1 MIWLVRYESLVLR
14 EMFTIRGS
22 DFNMFFNVGIS
33 SLCFISKDFD
43 YVLSSIVSSGISFWE
58 IVDDGL
64 HFLDHNRIKRLLD
77 FSSSFNMVFNLHAP
91 YTSVNISASNYKARR
106 FSMDMY
112 RESVEHAHQLGC
124 KFIVFHPGLL
134 DSFTY
139 LFRDLNEP
147 ILDGINFLLS
157 IGDLCSDYGITP
169 LIENLAS
176 DRSTILTV
184 EDFKSFFCRSNSFK
198 MALDISHA
206 HVMNSFNLYVYSL
219 RDRIAYF
226 HISGNDGLAD
236 RHWPLDRGIPFW
248 KDYLKRIF
256 DCNLRGPLII
266 ENLSFSDSLK
276 SLNVLKLFLG
286 GKIST

>member
-1 MIWLVRYESLVLR
+1 
-14 EMFTIRGS
+14 MFTIRRGLKL
-22 DFNMFFNVGIS
+22 NKFFNIGLS

-43 YVLSSIVSSGISFWE
+43 YALNFIASSGISLWE
-58 IVDDGL
+58 VVDDGL
-64 HFLDHNRIKRLLD
+64 HFLDSNRIKRMLAL
-77 FSSSFNMVFNLHAP
+77 SSSLNMTLSLHAP
-91 YTSVNISASNYKARR
+91 YTSVNISASNYRARR

-169 LIENLAS
+169 LIENLAT
-176 DRSTILTV
+176 DRSTILKV
-184 EDFKSFFCRSNSFK
+184 EDFKSFFSKSNSFK

-206 HVMNSFNLYVYSL
+206 HVMNSFNSYIDSL

-236 RHWPLDRGIPFW
+236 RHWPLDMGTPFW
-248 KDYLKRIF
+248 KDYLKRVF
-256 DCNLRGPLII
+256 NCNLSGPLII
-266 ENLSFSDSLK
+266 ENLSFSASLK
-276 SLNVLKLFLG
+276 SLNVLKLFFG
-286 GKIST
+286 SEVST